1 MEDDISKV
9 DISKTDLTTGEELE
23 GATLQILDKDGNVLE
38 EWVTNGEP
46 HRIERLPVGEELIL
60 KETAAPD
67 GYEIAE
73 EVTFVVEDTM
83 EVQKVEMKDART
95 PAVPKTGDNPLLPL
109 ALAGVCGCI
118 CTGNRYHCAQQK
130 KEQKRP
136 CGIRC

>member
-1 MEDDISKV
+1 MEDYISKV

-83 EVQKVEMKDART
+83 EVQKVEMKAARHART

-109 ALAGVCGCI
+109 ALAGVCGASVLGI
-118 CTGNRYHCAQQK
+118 VIIALSRK
-130 KEQKRP
+130 KSRKDHAE
-136 CGIRC
+136 